1 MTRYRPYG
9 GPRPGAGR
17 HLDAPGRASPA
28 HAPRKR
34 SGVAERLDASADMVV
49 DRLNQRGVPVMR
61 YDAAE
66 FPQALILTATHTANG
81 PGWRGI
87 LDNGDRSVRLEE
99 VRAVYYRRPGRPTI
113 AEGVP
118 EPYAVWAQNQ
128 ADAALLNVVSALPVR
143 WINNPHDDRLASH
156 KPQQLVRAV
165 KAGFRVPRSII
176 TNDPDAARAFAR
188 EVAGPL
194 ICKPVLGGRIDTG
207 AERRLMVAT
216 HALDPTDMDD
226 SLRLTAHYI
235 QETVPKL
242 FEVRLTVVGNA
253 AFACTIT
260 ATTGA
265 AQTDWRT
272 DPDGIK
278 LGTTP
283 VPAAVATAARH
294 YMASYGLAFG
304 AFDFGVTPDGEWVY
318 FECNPAGTWAWVES
332 RTGLP
337 IAAAHPDYLQE
348 AR

>member
-1 MTRYRPYG
+1 MR
-9 GPRPGAGR
+9 AGR
-17 HLDAPGRASPA
+17 PVLV
-28 HAPRKR
+28 
-34 SGVAERLDASADMVV
+34 VAERLDASADMVV
-49 DRLNQRGVPVMR
+49 DQLNQRGVPVMR
-61 YDAAE
+61 YDAAQ
-66 FPQALILTATHTANG
+66 FPQALTLTATHGAG
-81 PGWRGI
+81 EAGWRGL
-87 LDNGDRSVRLEE
+87 LDDGRRSVRLEE
-99 VRAVYYRRPGRPTI
+99 VGAVYHRRPGRPTI
-113 AEGVP
+113 ADNVP
-118 EPYAVWAQNQ
+118 EPYATWARNQ

-165 KAGFRVPRSII
+165 RAGFRVPRSII

-216 HALDPTDMDD
+216 HALNPADVDD

-242 FEVRLTVVGNA
+242 FEVRLTVVGDS

-260 ATTGA
+260 ATTEA
-265 AQTDWRT
+265 AHTDWRT
-272 DPDGIK
+272 DPHGIN
-278 LGTTP
+278 LGTAP
-283 VPAAVATAARH
+283 VPGPVAAAARRF
-294 YMASYGLAFG
+294 MASYGLAFG
-304 AFDFGVTPDGEWVY
+304 AFDFGVTPEGDWVF

-337 IAAAHPDYLQE
+337 IAAAHADYLQE
-348 AR
+348 T